1 MRNKLYG
8 KAMAGVLALL
18 ITATGCGAGQA
29 EPAPSASDNA
39 SGGQVQEGGKLV
51 VTSFG
56 GAIEETQRAYIK
68 QFEEEYNAEV
78 EVVTLYSA
86 DALAKIRAEKNNQT
100 IDVVLFSGGQEQIAA
115 KEDLIAKLDPA
126 AMENLDDLYPQ
137 ALSADG
143 YGPTFG
149 YEALGMIYN
158 SEDITTPPTSWKDLW
173 KEEYKGKVGLVDI
186 SNTYGNQFLVA
197 VAKMNGGGEDNI
209 QPGLDAI
216 KDLLPNAAAIVKSS
230 PEVGSLFAQGEASIA
245 PFDSGYAYTFG
256 KQGIPIHFATPQE
269 GAVGIYINAQVVK
282 GSSNPELAQ
291 KYIDFLLRP
300 EIQQLTAE
308 GGGYSPTNAQAKLSE
323 DLKAIIP
330 SSEESFNKLTRLNLE
345 LVNANKAAWMEQWS
359 KLITE

>member
-1 MRNKLYG
+1 MRKWFYG
-8 KAMAGVLALL
+8 KAAAGILTLL
-18 ITATGCGAGQA
+18 ITATACSSGKDA
-29 EPAPSASDNA
+29 PAAAATDKPS
-39 SGGQVQEGGKLV
+39 GGKLV

-115 KEDLIAKLDPA
+115 KEDLIMKLDPEQ
-126 AMENLDDLYPQ
+126 MENLDQLYPE
-137 ALSADG
+137 ARSAEG

-158 SEDITTPPTSWKDLW
+158 RDAIPTPPASWNDLW
-173 KEEYKGKVGLVDI
+173 KEEYKGQVGLVDI

-197 VAKMNGGGEDNI
+197 LAKMNGGGEDNI

-216 KDLLPNAAAIVKSS
+216 KTLLPNAAAIVKSS
-230 PEVGSLFAQGEASIA
+230 PEVGNLFAQDEAVIA

-256 KQGIPIHFATPQE
+256 KQGIPINFAIPKE
-269 GAVGIYINAQVVK
+269 GAVGIYITAQVVK
-282 GSSNPELAQ
+282 GSPNPELAR

-300 EIQQLTAE
+300 EIQKLTAE
-308 GGGYSPTNAQAKLSE
+308 GGGYSPTHSQTELSD
-323 DLKAIIP
+323 DLKGILP
-330 SSEESFNKLTRLNLE
+330 NGEDTFNGLIHLDLAQ
-345 LVNANKAAWMEQWS
+345 VNNNKADWMEKWS
-359 KLITE
+359 KLISQ